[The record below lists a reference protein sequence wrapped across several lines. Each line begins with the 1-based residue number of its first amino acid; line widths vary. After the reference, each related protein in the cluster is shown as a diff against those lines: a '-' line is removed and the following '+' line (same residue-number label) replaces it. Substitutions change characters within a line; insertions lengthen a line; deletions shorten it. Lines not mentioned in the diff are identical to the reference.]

1 MMLLLYQASARSSVL
16 MHATVIRKPLVFWH
30 RSFELKNE
38 LFQVIIVC
46 AMIQHFQNNA
56 DHIDAAKKMSN
67 FFRAGCK
74 TTALEKKRFD
84 NSPPLSRAQYRQK
97 LVNKFRLSSCWPFY
111 EFFSYHF
118 DHSFSNLSPC

>member
-1 MMLLLYQASARSSVL
+1 MLLLYLASARSSVL
-16 MHATVIRKPLVFWH
+16 MHATVILKPLVFWH

-67 FFRAGCK
+67 FFMFSLEPVAKLQCMEK
-74 TTALEKKRFD
+74 MPFEKALTFLNLIERYFALAYSFFLQCWEKFMAEET
-84 NSPPLSRAQYRQK
+84 PILEEQEM
-97 LVNKFRLSSCWPFY
+97 L
-111 EFFSYHF
+111 
-118 DHSFSNLSPC
+118 